1 MDLDPPQRLED
12 GPQGRSLVLAD
23 LTGEHRTTSE
33 PLPCPA
39 RDSIQD
45 LATDRTGHECGP
57 GFATDVGRKRV
68 PLRLRDVGRIGH
80 HQVHP
85 SGQPLGQGDE
95 QIPEVELDLHP
106 ERICVGASEV
116 ECLGRQVRGV
126 DLGFGEP
133 PGASDGECAGAGTEV
148 DDHFGIRHRVRRQFE
163 QALGLGAGHQH
174 SGVDHDVEIG
184 EGGGALEVLERF
196 AAETANGQGFEI
208 RAAQSTQTA
217 LLVGRQTGKGAGHT
231 EMVPDSPAMA
241 RILIADDSPTVR
253 LLLRRH
259 LEADGHEIIEAGDGT
274 TAYETGRTGQI
285 DLAILDHL
293 MPGMLGLDVLH
304 RWRSEESTFPVLLLS
319 AVDDDTTVVRSLELG
334 AFDYVR
340 KPFSVPEL
348 KARVAARL
356 PA

>member
-1 MDLDPPQRLED
+1 
-12 GPQGRSLVLAD
+12 
-23 LTGEHRTTSE
+23 
-33 PLPCPA
+33 
-39 RDSIQD
+39 
-45 LATDRTGHECGP
+45 
-57 GFATDVGRKRV
+57 
-68 PLRLRDVGRIGH
+68 
-80 HQVHP
+80 
-85 SGQPLGQGDE
+85 
-95 QIPEVELDLHP
+95 
-106 ERICVGASEV
+106 
-116 ECLGRQVRGV
+116 
-126 DLGFGEP
+126 
-133 PGASDGECAGAGTEV
+133 
-148 DDHFGIRHRVRRQFE
+148 
-163 QALGLGAGHQH
+163 
-174 SGVDHDVEIG
+174 
-184 EGGGALEVLERF
+184 
-196 AAETANGQGFEI
+196 
-208 RAAQSTQTA
+208 
-217 LLVGRQTGKGAGHT
+217 
-231 EMVPDSPAMA
+231 MA